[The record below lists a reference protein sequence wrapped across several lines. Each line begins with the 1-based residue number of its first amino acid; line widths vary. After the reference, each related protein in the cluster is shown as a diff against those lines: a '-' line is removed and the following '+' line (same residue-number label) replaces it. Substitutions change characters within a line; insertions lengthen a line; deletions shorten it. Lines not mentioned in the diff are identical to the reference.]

1 MKFYNEQEVFDHVI
15 KHLVQQGQR
24 CYHLNHNHHDI
35 CLYRSPEGLSCAVGC
50 LMSDEEYH
58 PDMEGADVR
67 NLIRRFDQIKWMD
80 DYLPLLGD
88 LQDLHD
94 EERTW
99 NDEGGLSPFGLKDVE
114 SIASSYGLKNP
125 LQSENT

>member
-1 MKFYNEQEVFDHVI
+1 MKFNNAQEVFNHVI
-15 KHLVQQGQR
+15 KHLVTQGQR
-24 CYHLNHNHHDI
+24 CYSNHDEI
-35 CLYRSPEGLSCAVGC
+35 CLYHSPEGMSCAVGC

-58 PDMEGADVR
+58 PDMEGADVSDI
-67 NLIRRFDQIKWMD
+67 IRTFDQVKWMD
-80 DYLPLLGD
+80 DYVYLLGD

-99 NDEGGLSPFGLKDVE
+99 NDEGGLSTIGLKDVQF
-114 SIASSYGLKNP
+114 IAENHNLKNP